1 MSEVSSRVGLQC
13 QQQVLPRFASPSG
26 YLPRHFGGVIP
37 IKGER
42 IEKEPKTRVQALS
55 MRLSSQGCSVLV
67 SVQQQVCVH
76 KKSIAHGGRSKTHG
90 LLIFS
95 ETRFILPESVIENTE
110 AVSEA
115 DLAWEDLFAKGIAL
129 PCLHEVASHN
139 IVIISFDDQLL
150 PLTHTC
156 AQFEGLPDVFHGQ
169 CSTYHL
175 ILAAHRVVSRGE
187 IRVQL
192 DCTLKKS
199 NRRNVAREL
208 CLNTQ
213 TEGLQCFKRWCC
225 RLLERCVVFLYGAQ
239 GFPESP
245 SHFQGDF
252 PKYIENVAFVARL
265 RFRARQQLSINT
277 VHGFQNQVVAG
288 ANQSNRTV

>member
-42 IEKEPKTRVQALS
+42 IESGPKTRVQALS
-55 MRLSSQGCSVLV
+55 MRLSGQSCSVLV
-67 SVQQQVCVH
+67 SVQRQICVY
-76 KKSIAHGGRSKTHG
+76 KKSIRNGGRSKTNG
-90 LLIFS
+90 LLMFS
-95 ETRFILPESVIENTE
+95 ETRFILPESIIETTK
-110 AVSEA
+110 AVSEG
-115 DLAWEDLFAKGIAL
+115 DLAWVDLFAKDIAL
-129 PCLHEVASHN
+129 LCLHEVASHK

-169 CSTYHL
+169 CSTYYL
-175 ILAAHRVVSRGE
+175 TLGARRVVSRGE

-199 NRRNVAREL
+199 NRRNVVAREL

-225 RLLERCVVFLYGAQ
+225 RLLERCVVFSHGAQ
-239 GFPESP
+239 RFPESRA
-245 SHFQGDF
+245 HFRSGCVQCIQNMDF
-252 PKYIENVAFVARL
+252 FVCL
-265 RFRARQQLSINT
+265 RFRARQQVAIHT
-277 VHGFQNQVVAG
+277 VHGLH
-288 ANQSNRTV
+288 

>member
-1 MSEVSSRVGLQC
+1 
-13 QQQVLPRFASPSG
+13 
-26 YLPRHFGGVIP
+26 
-37 IKGER
+37 
-42 IEKEPKTRVQALS
+42 
-55 MRLSSQGCSVLV
+55 MRLSSQGCSVFV

-95 ETRFILPESVIENTE
+95 ETRSILPESVIES
-110 AVSEA
+110 AQVSSEV
-115 DLAWEDLFAKGIAL
+115 DLAWVDLFAKDKAL
-129 PCLHEVASHN
+129 PCLHEVASHK

-150 PLTHTC
+150 PLAHTC
-156 AQFEGLPDVFHGQ
+156 AQFEGLPDVFQGQ

-175 ILAAHRVVSRGE
+175 NLAAHRVVSRGE

-199 NRRNVAREL
+199 NRRNVVAREL

-225 RLLERCVVFLYGAQ
+225 RLLERCVVFLHGAQ
-239 GFPESP
+239 GFPEYP
-245 SHFQGDF
+245 SHFQSDF
-252 PKYIENVAFVARL
+252 PKCIENVAFVARL
-265 RFRARQQLSINT
+265 RSRARQQLYINT
-277 VHGFQNQVVAG
+277 VHSFQNQVVAG
-288 ANQSNRTV
+288 ANQSNRTVQCC